1 MHGFSFLRD
10 AFWYDY
16 DWRQNIITR
25 DKKPILCYYS
35 KGERKNVLIFPLNP
49 ANDITLKR
57 NSNYEGRLKT
67 GIPEIHKYY
76 VVYS

>member
-1 MHGFSFLRD
+1 MHFDMIMTGVKISLHEI
-10 AFWYDY
+10 
-16 DWRQNIITR
+16 N
-25 DKKPILCYYS
+25 KKKTILWYYS

-49 ANDITLKR
+49 AIDITLKR

>member
-1 MHGFSFLRD
+1 MHFDMIMTGVKISLHEI
-10 AFWYDY
+10 
-16 DWRQNIITR
+16 N
-25 DKKPILCYYS
+25 KKNPILWYYS

-49 ANDITLKR
+49 AIDITLKR

>member
-1 MHGFSFLRD
+1 MHFDMIMTGVKISLHEINKKNPS
-10 AFWYDY
+10 YV
-16 DWRQNIITR
+16 ITVR
-25 DKKPILCYYS
+25 GK
-35 KGERKNVLIFPLNP
+35 EKNVLIFPLNP

>member
-1 MHGFSFLRD
+1 MHFDMIMTGVKISLHEI
-10 AFWYDY
+10 
-16 DWRQNIITR
+16 NK
-25 DKKPILCYYS
+25 KKPILCYYS

-57 NSNYEGRLKT
+57 NSNYEGKLKT

>member
-1 MHGFSFLRD
+1 MHFDMIMTGVKISLHEI
-10 AFWYDY
+10 
-16 DWRQNIITR
+16 NK
-25 DKKPILCYYS
+25 KKPNLWYYS

-49 ANDITLKR
+49 AIDITLKR